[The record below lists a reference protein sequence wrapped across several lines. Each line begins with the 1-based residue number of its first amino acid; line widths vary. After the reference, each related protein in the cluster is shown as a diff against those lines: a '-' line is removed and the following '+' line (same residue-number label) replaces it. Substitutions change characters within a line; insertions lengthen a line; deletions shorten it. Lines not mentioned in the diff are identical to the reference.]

1 MVVRL
6 VTKREKDIERFYG
19 LLKRLEDQVGGS
31 HPIKDFPSVVP
42 PTAKGVY
49 FIFES
54 REIRSCQ
61 PDQLRV
67 VRVGTHGLTAR
78 SRSTIWTRLFEHLM
92 ANGRSVFRSD
102 VNRALRKRG
111 GYDDGSMDR
120 NHSARITR
128 YIGRMRFLWVEV
140 NGEDGHEK
148 RKYIERNAISLLS
161 GRHETSPDVP
171 STSWLGLCLEKP
183 AIRKS
188 GLWNVN
194 HTNSE
199 CCGAFLTKLERCIE
213 QTYSFDN
220 QGTTLDVP
228 ACPER

>member
-1 MVVRL
+1 MVVWA
-6 VTKREKDIERFYG
+6 VTRREKDIECFYE
-19 LLKRLEDQVGGS
+19 LLKRLEERVGG
-31 HPIKDFPSVVP
+31 PYLLKDFMSVVP
-42 PTAKGVY
+42 PTTKGVY

-54 REIRSCQ
+54 GEVRSHQ
-61 PDQLRV
+61 PDRPRV

-92 ANGRSVFRSD
+92 ANGRSVFRND
-102 VNRALRKRG
+102 INHALRKRG
-111 GYDDGSMDR
+111 GHDDSL

-128 YIGRMRFLWVEV
+128 YIGRMPFLWVEV
-140 NGEDGHEK
+140 DGEDGHEK
-148 RKYIERNAISLLS
+148 RKYIERNAIALLS
-161 GRHETSPDVP
+161 GRRETTPDKH
-171 STSWLGLCLEKP
+171 SESWLGLCSEKP

-199 CCGAFLTKLERCIE
+199 YCHAFLTDLERCIE

-220 QGTTLDVP
+220 QGTALDVP
-228 ACPER
+228 ACPKR